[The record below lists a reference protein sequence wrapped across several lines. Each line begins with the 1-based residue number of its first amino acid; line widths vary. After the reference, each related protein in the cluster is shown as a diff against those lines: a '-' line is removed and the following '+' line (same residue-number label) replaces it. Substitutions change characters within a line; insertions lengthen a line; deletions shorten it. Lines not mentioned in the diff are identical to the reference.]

1 MSIDFLTARRAAE
14 APVATHDRRKPLLIE
29 PEAPAPL
36 RRYRIPAA
44 VTAAVALA
52 AVGLWLWSRP
62 PLIEEKLWT
71 ARVQSGNLRLGV
83 SGHGEIVPAA
93 LVTLSSASGGSVAA
107 INALSGARLA
117 KGDPVLTLRNPDL
130 LAALSAAETTYASK
144 LAAQASL
151 LAELGAKRSETRA
164 KLADATDA
172 LAVKRLELKAQQTLF
187 ASGIS
192 SQLALEKERAEL
204 SSAERQVQQAN
215 ADLGNLAAAN
225 QMRTRAADSEVQTAR
240 AQLERLRGQV
250 DELTIR
256 APQGG
261 TLYEL
266 MENITVGTPV
276 AAGAVVGKV
285 ATEAAVGA
293 EIQIPSVR
301 AADVRVGQ
309 PVELQVGG
317 DAVEGRVQRIDPR
330 VQQDQVQVSVALDSR
345 AAGRL
350 LAGQPTSG
358 EIVTASLAGVTYV
371 ERPAGA
377 VDGAAAA
384 VFEVDKNNHRL
395 VRRNVRFGGSGG
407 KYLVIDAG
415 LSAGAEIVLS
425 DMSRWADHSTL
436 RHSN

>member
-1 MSIDFLTARRAAE
+1 MSIDFMTARRAVE
-14 APVATHDRRKPLLIE
+14 TPVTHEPRKPLRIE
-29 PEAPAPL
+29 PAAPAPL
-36 RRYRIPAA
+36 RRYRLHAA
-44 VTAAVALA
+44 VVSVVALSA
-52 AVGLWLWSRP
+52 AGLWLWSRP

-83 SGHGEIVPAA
+83 SGHGEVVPAA

-130 LAALSAAETTYASK
+130 LAALNTAETTYSAK

-151 LAELGAKRSETRA
+151 LAELGAKRSEARS
-164 KLADATDA
+164 KLDDATDA
-172 LAVKRLELKAQQTLF
+172 LAVERLELKAQQTLF

-204 SSAERQVQQAN
+204 SSSERQVQQAK
-215 ADLGNLAAAN
+215 ADLENVAATS

-240 AQLERLRGQV
+240 AQLERLRSQV

-256 APQGG
+256 APQSG

-293 EIQIPSVR
+293 EIQIPSAR

-309 PVELQVGG
+309 PVELQFGG
-317 DAVEGRVQRIDPR
+317 DPVQGRVQRIDPR
-330 VQQDQVQVSVALDSR
+330 VQQDQVQVSVALDQR

-350 LAGQPTSG
+350 MAGQPANG
-358 EIVTASLAGVTYV
+358 EIVIASLGGVTYV

-377 VDGAAAA
+377 VDGAAAT

-425 DMSRWADHSTL
+425 DMSRYADHPSV
-436 RHSN
+436 RYSN